1 MRNKALFLACLALLA
16 AGCVKQGAYP
26 KQKKAVRIVQYNVGA
41 FSKEIDN
48 SVPMVAAMMKEIK
61 ADAVS
66 ANELDSCNTRH
77 MNNQLADLA
86 GEMGGWDFRF
96 SRAMP
101 YRDGAYGV
109 GVTVR
114 DKIIDAMTVA
124 LPKDSGSEPRAC
136 GVVETARFVL
146 ASTHLDHRSKEAALL
161 QAQTL
166 TKAIKAKY
174 GDSTKPVFLA
184 GDMNSRPESEVLA
197 ELAVLTLR
205 LIRYRLHVGEV
216 LLQTRALQ
224 LRLLIHELTLG
235 KYHQTIVA
243 TLSELAQGIFYFG
256 QWCGGEAQQQLA
268 QLYQLHHDVARE
280 LFMADAHSILNER
293 QGKGLSAITR
303 QRQVLTLSSKQALTD
318 LTSRSPR
325 LEQFT
330 TLLLY
335 LVEPRL
341 AIPQC
346 IVGIESHYF
355 DISVIHYSSQ

>member
-41 FSKEIDN
+41 FSKEIEN

-136 GVVETARFVL
+136 GVVETARLVL

-166 TKAIKAKY
+166 TNAIKAKY
-174 GDSTKPVFLA
+174 GKSTKPVFLA

-197 ELAVLTLR
+197 ELAKDWTLISVLENTYPSDGARACIDYIL
-205 LIRYRLHVGEV
+205 LLKNKAQVEVVGSAVPVEFKN
-216 LLQTRALQ
+216 
-224 LRLLIHELTLG
+224 G
-235 KYHQTIVA
+235 
-243 TLSELAQGIFYFG
+243 
-256 QWCGGEAQQQLA
+256 
-268 QLYQLHHDVARE
+268 DVAIASDH
-280 LFMADAHSILNER
+280 LPIYVD
-293 QGKGLSAITR
+293 
-303 QRQVLTLSSKQALTD
+303 
-318 LTSRSPR
+318 
-325 LEQFT
+325 
-330 TLLLY
+330 
-335 LVEPRL
+335 
-341 AIPQC
+341 
-346 IVGIESHYF
+346 
-355 DISVIHYSSQ
+355 VIIK